1 MTRTIILTILLAL
14 SCFYINAQSIDLT
27 TEEWKEDL
35 AFLKKKLDITFSV
48 MPAQRENVEQAFA
61 ALQQKLSEMNDA
73 AIIAEMGRIVTLV
86 GDGHTELNLTQWTT
100 GFHKIP
106 MIFNFF
112 GKDLHILATSP
123 DYQSTLSKKVIR
135 FDGMPTAEVY
145 EKLQPFMSH
154 DNDQEF
160 KYAAPG
166 YFTLTALLH
175 HIGISKY
182 PDRVTLE
189 LEDGSTVEV
198 KALSAEESR
207 KINWMRA
214 RDVNAPQQPLAVQ
227 NPGDYYWYKFLE
239 DSNTFYFK
247 FNRVN
252 DQKDKP
258 SIRKFVKEMF
268 EEIDKLKPNK
278 LVIDLRHNNGGNYH
292 LSRPLVEAIQE
303 RAWLNQKGKL
313 FVINGPRTFSAAAVT
328 TIFLKRDANAIVVG
342 EPSRSKPNGADNME
356 NEVLPNSKLS
366 FSYTDTI
373 RNHWVELGDA
383 PYIPVDVLLEN
394 TIEDFLQGK
403 DRVLEYIIRL

>member
-1 MTRTIILTILLAL
+1 MMNTRTVISAILLIL
-14 SCFYINAQSIDLT
+14 SLFGLSAQSIDLT
-27 TEEWKEDL
+27 TEEWKEDIT
-35 AFLKKKLDITFSV
+35 FLKKKLDITFSV
-48 MPAQRENVEQAFA
+48 MPKQRQQVEQALA
-61 ALQQKLSEMNDA
+61 TLQNKLSEMNDI

-106 MIFNFF
+106 MIFSFF

-123 DYQSTLSKKVIR
+123 DYQNTLSKKVMR
-135 FDGMPTAEVY
+135 FDNTPTTEVY

-160 KYAAPG
+160 KYAAPA
-166 YFTLTALLH
+166 YFTVIALLH
-175 HIGISKY
+175 HIGISQH

-207 KINWMRA
+207 KINWARA
-214 RDVNAPQQPLAVQ
+214 RDINAPQQPLSVQ
-227 NPGDYYWYKFLE
+227 NPTDYYWYKFLE

-247 FNRVN
+247 FNRVG

-268 EEIDKLKPNK
+268 DEIDKLKPSK
-278 LVIDLRHNNGGNYH
+278 LVIDLRHNNGGNYYMN
-292 LSRPLVEAIQE
+292 RPLVEAIQE
-303 RAWLNQKGKL
+303 RPWLNQKGKL

-328 TIFLKRDANAIVVG
+328 TIF
-342 EPSRSKPNGADNME
+342 
-356 NEVLPNSKLS
+356 
-366 FSYTDTI
+366 
-373 RNHWVELGDA
+373 
-383 PYIPVDVLLEN
+383 
-394 TIEDFLQGK
+394 
-403 DRVLEYIIRL
+403 

>member
-1 MTRTIILTILLAL
+1 MNTRTITSTILLTFCLFGL
-14 SCFYINAQSIDLT
+14 SAQSIDLT
-27 TEEWKEDL
+27 TEQWQEDL
-35 AFLKKKLDITFSV
+35 AFLKKKLDITLSV
-48 MPAQRENVEQAFA
+48 LPAQRQTVEQSLV
-61 ALQQKLSEMNDA
+61 ALQNKISELNDVA
-73 AIIAEMGRIVTLV
+73 VIAEMGRIVTLV
-86 GDGHTELNLTQWTT
+86 GDGHTELNLAQWTT

-207 KINWMRA
+207 KINW
-214 RDVNAPQQPLAVQ
+214 
-227 NPGDYYWYKFLE
+227 
-239 DSNTFYFK
+239 
-247 FNRVN
+247 
-252 DQKDKP
+252 
-258 SIRKFVKEMF
+258 
-268 EEIDKLKPNK
+268 
-278 LVIDLRHNNGGNYH
+278 
-292 LSRPLVEAIQE
+292 
-303 RAWLNQKGKL
+303 
-313 FVINGPRTFSAAAVT
+313 
-328 TIFLKRDANAIVVG
+328 
-342 EPSRSKPNGADNME
+342 
-356 NEVLPNSKLS
+356 
-366 FSYTDTI
+366 
-373 RNHWVELGDA
+373 
-383 PYIPVDVLLEN
+383 
-394 TIEDFLQGK
+394 
-403 DRVLEYIIRL
+403 